1 AEAVRRPVSP
11 RSPWGRRR
19 VRPPSSRPAATPPG
33 APALSVTTGRFEYRP
48 VCPRHRAPTGRTDDC
63 RSDSRGSC
71 RAARPQGPRAP
82 RCVPEGTRG
91 GPDLHRGP
99 RSRPGHPAGR
109 GRRRPDEDRALRHR
123 GRGSRGRRP
132 GRARQSHRDARRAHR
147 PGLSEARRG
156 AGGRGVRPQAGRADH
171 RALRRRDRHHHPEP
185 RMTRPSTT
193 GHTDPTV
200 QPVPASVVERV
211 DAADT
216 TLQNPRP
223 AVVSLGA
230 NLGNRLET
238 LQGAVD
244 ALEDTPGIRVK
255 AVSPV
260 YETEPWGV
268 EPGSQPSYF
277 NAVAVL
283 KTTLPPSSLLER
295 AQAVEEAFHRVRDER
310 WGPRTLDVDI
320 VSYAEVRS

>member
-1 AEAVRRPVSP
+1 
-11 RSPWGRRR
+11 
-19 VRPPSSRPAATPPG
+19 
-33 APALSVTTGRFEYRP
+33 
-48 VCPRHRAPTGRTDDC
+48 
-63 RSDSRGSC
+63 
-71 RAARPQGPRAP
+71 
-82 RCVPEGTRG
+82 
-91 GPDLHRGP
+91 
-99 RSRPGHPAGR
+99 
-109 GRRRPDEDRALRHR
+109 
-123 GRGSRGRRP
+123 
-132 GRARQSHRDARRAHR
+132 
-147 PGLSEARRG
+147 
-156 AGGRGVRPQAGRADH
+156 
-171 RALRRRDRHHHPEP
+171 
-185 RMTRPSTT
+185 MTRPSTA

-200 QPVPASVVERV
+200 QPVPSSVVEQV

-216 TLQNPRP
+216 TLQNPKR

-320 VSYAEVRS
+320 VAYADLHSDDPRLTLPHPRAHERAFVLAPWLDIDPAAELPGRGPVADLLDAVTRDGVTPRADLELRLPE